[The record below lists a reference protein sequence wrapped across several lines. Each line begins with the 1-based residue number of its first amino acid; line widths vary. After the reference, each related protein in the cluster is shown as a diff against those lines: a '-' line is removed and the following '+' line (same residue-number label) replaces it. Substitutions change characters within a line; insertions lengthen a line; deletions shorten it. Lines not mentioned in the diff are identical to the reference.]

1 MKYIALNIKFNFMDG
16 FWKVWTK
23 TCLKENEKEKKK
35 IKVNKLFLH
44 VFQIHFIYFL
54 NYINFMIN
62 QT

>member
-1 MKYIALNIKFNFMDG
+1 MDG

-23 TCLKENEKEKKK
+23 TCLKENEKEMKK